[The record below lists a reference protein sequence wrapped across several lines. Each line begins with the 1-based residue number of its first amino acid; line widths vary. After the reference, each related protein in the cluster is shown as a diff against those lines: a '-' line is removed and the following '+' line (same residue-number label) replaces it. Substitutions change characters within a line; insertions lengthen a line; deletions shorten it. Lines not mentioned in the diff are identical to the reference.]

1 MLYASQG
8 RGVPVGRSALAREG
22 ASTFVLH
29 FLKNGQE
36 VRTHEIRTSHFTIGS
51 NDDCTVRAKST
62 NLAPLHATVLMEDG
76 HAVIAASPGL
86 TVRVNGQPTERTR
99 LGSSDVVRVGPI
111 TFSLEI
117 ATSEPSRPVAV
128 EDDSDRT
135 AAPGTMAPSAVL
147 FSVDVIHPQVG
158 LARYDLGAGSATLGR
173 SRESALV
180 LDDPAISRQHALLVV
195 SPDGVMIRD
204 LGSSGGTFLNGRRI
218 SEEFL
223 KMGDVLGMG
232 SFTIVVRAAPAPIH
246 SVSAQARPHE
256 EETDLHKAALPPV
269 EKVRPRTPSPTTLP
283 PAPRSLPPA
292 PRTLP
297 PAPRS
302 QPGLQRSPQPA
313 RATEQPARPTP
324 QPARATTPPMTPLR
338 GAPTHAE
345 EPPAIVPV
353 AGSPVAEVFRTDGPR
368 FAPRP
373 ALDTVGFLI
382 ASYPAPA
389 ASKHPAVLEVSRLWN
404 DEALELKQFVAGS
417 RVTIG
422 SRRGTYVLDGADVPS
437 KFPLVASDRGHWILS
452 VRDGWSGFVDAGG
465 GPQTRVA
472 LTDWVAASGAQPDQ
486 HGVRR
491 VVLTEGTHIALDIG
505 DFTLL
510 LRLVRPETRLPT
522 PLFGKF
528 DTTFASALALPG
540 LFGLLFTVAYLLLP
554 VPAEPPLSEN
564 PPDRFVELL
573 KAPPPPKSPEKK
585 KVQDEKSDEKS
596 KPDKRQK
603 KSHNDAPVQRTKQV
617 NDIVSK
623 LTKKPEKQQ
632 IETATATAA
641 PVFNIS
647 GLIGDLPTVN
657 VDRASTSVITK
668 GSGQLATKGLTQL
681 QASQKGPVRG
691 AVTKLTSSAKVT
703 GSLSREDV
711 SRVVNEHSNQLIAC
725 YEKVLITDPGLAGK
739 ITLDWTVKMDGLVKD
754 VRVASST
761 LSNPK
766 VAVCVVDAVKGW
778 KFPKPVGGEALISYP
793 FLFRSSG

>member
-1 MLYASQG
+1 
-8 RGVPVGRSALAREG
+8 
-22 ASTFVLH
+22 
-29 FLKNGQE
+29 LKNGQE

-51 NDDCTVRAKST
+51 ADDCTVRAKST
-62 NLAPLHATVLMEDG
+62 NLAPMHATVLTEDG
-76 HAVIAASPGL
+76 QAVIMASPGL

-99 LGSSDVVRVGPI
+99 LASSDVVRVGPI
-111 TFSLEI
+111 TFSLEVV
-117 ATSEPSRPVAV
+117 TSEPTRPVAV

-135 AAPGTMAPSAVL
+135 AAPGTMAPSSVL

-195 SPDGVMIRD
+195 SADGVMVRD
-204 LGSSGGTFLNGRRI
+204 LGSAGGTFLNGRRI
-218 SEEFL
+218 SEEYL
-223 KMGDVLGMG
+223 KLGDVLGMG

-246 SVSAQARPHE
+246 AVSAQKRPHE
-256 EETDLHKAALPPV
+256 EETDLTKAAAPPI
-269 EKVRPRTPSPTTLP
+269 ETIKPRTPPPT
-283 PAPRSLPPA
+283 
-292 PRTLP
+292 TLP

-302 QPGLQRSPQPA
+302 QPGLERVQQSARPTSQPA
-313 RATEQPARPTP
+313 RAAA
-324 QPARATTPPMTPLR
+324 QPARATPPMTPLR
-338 GAPTHAE
+338 SASLAE
-345 EPPAIVPV
+345 EPPPIVPV
-353 AGSPVAEVFRTDGPR
+353 AGTPIAEVVRTDGPR

-382 ASYPAPA
+382 ASYPTPA
-389 ASKHPAVLEVSRLWN
+389 ATNRPPVLEVGRVWN
-404 DEALELKQFVAGS
+404 DEALELRQFLPGS
-417 RVTIG
+417 KVTVG
-422 SRRGTYVLDGADVPS
+422 NRRGTYVLEGADVAS
-437 KFPLVASDRGHWILS
+437 RFPLVASERGHWILS
-452 VRDGWSGFVDAGG
+452 VKDGWSGFVDAGG

-472 LTDWVAASGAQPDQ
+472 ISDWVAASGAQADQ

-491 VVLTEGTHIALDIG
+491 VVLTEGTHVALDIG
-505 DFTLL
+505 AFTLL
-510 LRLVRPETRLPT
+510 LRLVRPEARLAT
-522 PLFGKF
+522 ALIGRF
-528 DTTFASALALPG
+528 DTTFATALALPG
-540 LFGLLFTVAYLLLP
+540 LLGLLFTVAYLLLP
-554 VPAEPPLSEN
+554 VPPEPPLVEN

-573 KAPPPPKSPEKK
+573 KAPPPPKAPEKK
-585 KVQDEKSDEKS
+585 QVADEKSAEKS
-596 KPDKRQK
+596 SSKKQQRQR
-603 KSHNDAPVQRTKQV
+603 NDTPVARTKQV
-617 NDIVSK
+617 SDIVSK

-632 IETATATAA
+632 IETATASVA

>member
-1 MLYASQG
+1 MMYASQG

-51 NDDCTVRAKST
+51 NDDCTVRARST
-62 NLAPLHATVLMEDG
+62 SLAALHATVLIEDG

-99 LGSSDVVRVGPI
+99 LAASDVVRVGPI
-111 TFSLEI
+111 TFSLELV
-117 ATSEPSRPVAV
+117 TSEPSRPVAV

-135 AAPGTMAPSAVL
+135 AAPGTMAPGAVL

-158 LARYDLGAGSATLGR
+158 LARYDLGAGTATLGR

-180 LDDPAISRQHALLVV
+180 LDDPAISRQHAVLVV
-195 SPDGVMIRD
+195 GADGVIVRD

-218 SEEFL
+218 SEEYL

-246 SVSAQARPHE
+246 SVPAPQRPHE
-256 EETDLHKAALPPV
+256 DETDLTKAASYAAEPVAPRAQPAPTRQPQAVTRPP
-269 EKVRPRTPSPTTLP
+269 ETRPPQPETRPAQPATRTTQPAARTPLPTRPPQRATLP
-283 PAPRSLPPA
+283 QRESARRANEPAIAPAPAS
-292 PRTLP
+292 
-297 PAPRS
+297 
-302 QPGLQRSPQPA
+302 PGVEAVQA
-313 RATEQPARPTP
+313 
-324 QPARATTPPMTPLR
+324 
-338 GAPTHAE
+338 
-345 EPPAIVPV
+345 
-353 AGSPVAEVFRTDGPR
+353 DGPR

-389 ASKHPAVLEVSRLWN
+389 ASNRHPVLEVSRIWN
-404 DEALELKQFVAGS
+404 DEALELRQFEPGS
-417 RVTIG
+417 KVTVG
-422 SRRGTYVLDGADVPS
+422 SRRGTYVLEGADLPNS
-437 KFPLVASDRGHWILS
+437 RFPLIASERGHWILS
-452 VRDGWSGFVDAGG
+452 VKDGWSGFVDAGG

-472 LTDWVAASGAQPDQ
+472 ISNWVAASGAEADQ

-491 VVLTEGTHIALDIG
+491 VVLTEGTHVALDIG

-510 LRLVRPETRLPT
+510 LRLVRPEARLPAH
-522 PLFGKF
+522 LFGRF
-528 DTTFASALALPG
+528 DTTFAAALSLPA
-540 LFGLLFTVAYLLLP
+540 LFGLLFTIAYLLLP
-554 VPAEPPLSEN
+554 VPAEPPLVEN

-573 KAPPPPKSPEKK
+573 RAPPPPKSPDKK
-585 KVQDEKSDEKS
+585 KVQDEKSDDKS
-596 KPDKRQK
+596 KSQKRQK
-603 KSHNDAPVQRTKQV
+603 KSHNDTPVARTKQV
-617 NDIVSK
+617 SDIVSK
-623 LTKKPEKQQ
+623 LTKKVEKQELQ
-632 IETATATAA
+632 TATAA
-641 PVFNIS
+641 VKPVFNIS
-647 GLIGDLPTVN
+647 GLIGDLPTIN
-657 VDRASTSVITK
+657 VDRASSSVITK
-668 GSGQLATKGLTQL
+668 GGGQLGTKQLSQL

-725 YEKVLITDPGLAGK
+725 YEKVLIQDPGLAGK

-778 KFPKPVGGEALISYP
+778 KFPNPVGGEALISYP

>member
-1 MLYASQG
+1 MMYASQG
-8 RGVPVGRSALAREG
+8 RGVPVGRSALARSG

-51 NDDCTVRAKST
+51 NDDCTVRARST
-62 NLAPLHATVLMEDG
+62 NLAPLHATVLIEDG

-99 LGSSDVVRVGPI
+99 LASSDVVRVGPI

-117 ATSEPSRPVAV
+117 VTSEPTRPVAV

-158 LARYDLGAGSATLGR
+158 LARYDLGAGTATLGR

-195 SPDGVMIRD
+195 SADGVLVRD
-204 LGSSGGTFLNGRRI
+204 LGSSGGTFHNGRRI
-218 SEEFL
+218 SEEYL

-246 SVSAQARPHE
+246 SMSAQPRLHE
-256 EETDLHKAALPPV
+256 EETDLTKGALPPV
-269 EKVRPRTPSPTTLP
+269 ETVRPRTPAATTRP
-283 PAPRSLPPA
+283 PE
-292 PRTLP
+292 
-297 PAPRS
+297 PRS
-302 QPGLQRSPQPA
+302 QPGLERLPQPT
-313 RATEQPARPTP
+313 RATQQPPRATAPAGATP
-324 QPARATTPPMTPLR
+324 QPLQTPR
-338 GAPTHAE
+338 GRGHAE
-345 EPPAIVPV
+345 EPPAIVPLT
-353 AGSPVAEVFRTDGPR
+353 GSPVAEPVRTDGPR

-382 ASYPAPA
+382 ASYPTPA
-389 ASKHPAVLEVSRLWN
+389 ASNRPPVLEVSRVWN
-404 DEALELKQFVAGS
+404 DETLELRQFVPGS
-417 RVTIG
+417 RVTVG
-422 SRRGTYVLDGADVPS
+422 SRRGTYVLVGADIANR
-437 KFPLVASDRGHWILS
+437 FPLVASERGHWILS
-452 VRDGWSGFVDAGG
+452 VKDGWSGFVDAGG

-472 LTDWVAASGAQPDQ
+472 ITDWVAASGAQPDQ

-491 VVLTEGTHIALDIG
+491 VVLTEGTHVALDIG

-510 LRLVRPETRLPT
+510 LRLVRPEARLPVQ
-522 PLFGKF
+522 LFGTF
-528 DTTFASALALPG
+528 DTTFATALAFPA
-540 LFGLLFTVAYLLLP
+540 LFGLLFAVAYLLLP
-554 VPAEPPLSEN
+554 IPPEPPLVEN

-573 KAPPPPKSPEKK
+573 RAPPPPKAPEKK
-585 KVQDEKSDEKS
+585 QVADEKSSEKS
-596 KPDKRQK
+596 STK
-603 KSHNDAPVQRTKQV
+603 KQTRNQRNDTPVARTKQV
-617 NDIVSK
+617 SDIVSK
-623 LTKKPEKQQ
+623 LTKKPQKQELQ
-632 IETATATAA
+632 TAA
-641 PVFNIS
+641 ASVQPVFNIS

-657 VDRASTSVITK
+657 VDRASTSVVTK
-668 GSGQLATKGLTQL
+668 GGGQLGTKQLTQL

-691 AVTKLTSSAKVT
+691 QVTKLTSSAKVT

-711 SRVVNEHSNQLIAC
+711 TRVVNEHSNQLSAC
-725 YEKVLITDPGLAGK
+725 YEKVLLQDPGLAGK
-739 ITLDWTVKMDGLVKD
+739 ITLDWTVKLDGLVKD

>member
-1 MLYASQG
+1 MGQ
-8 RGVPVGRSALAREG
+8 SALARSG

-117 ATSEPSRPVAV
+117 VTSEPSRPVAV

-135 AAPGTMAPSAVL
+135 AAPGTMAPAAVL

-246 SVSAQARPHE
+246 SVSAHARPHE
-256 EETDLHKAALPPV
+256 EATDLTKAALPPV
-269 EKVRPRTPSPTTLP
+269 EKVRPRTPTATTLP
-283 PAPRSLPPA
+283 PPPRSLPPA

-302 QPGLQRSPQPA
+302 QPGLERSPQPA
-313 RATEQPARPTP
+313 RATP
-324 QPARATTPPMTPLR
+324 QPARASTPPMTPLR
-338 GAPTHAE
+338 SAPTHAD
-345 EPPAIVPV
+345 EPPAIVPL
-353 AGSPVAEVFRTDGPR
+353 AGSPVAEVLRTDGPR

-389 ASKHPAVLEVSRLWN
+389 ASNRPPVLEVSRVWN
-404 DEALELKQFVAGS
+404 DEALELKQFVPGS

-422 SRRGTYVLDGADVPS
+422 SKRGTYVLDGADVPS
-437 KFPLVASDRGHWILS
+437 RFPLVASERGHWILS

-472 LTDWVAASGAQPDQ
+472 ITDWVAASGAQPDQ

-491 VVLTEGTHIALDIG
+491 VVLTEGTHVALEIG

-510 LRLVRPETRLPT
+510 LRLVRPEARLPRA
-522 PLFGKF
+522 PMGKF
-528 DTTFASALALPG
+528 DTTFATALSLPG
-540 LFGLLFTVAYLLLP
+540 LFGLIFTVAYLLLP
-554 VPAEPPLSEN
+554 VPPEPPLVEN

-585 KVQDEKSDEKS
+585 KVQDEKSAEKS
-596 KPDKRQK
+596 SEKKQKR
-603 KSHNDAPVQRTKQV
+603 SDRNDTPVQRTKQV
-617 NDIVSK
+617 SDIVSK

-632 IETATATAA
+632 IEMATATAA
-641 PVFNIS
+641 PIFSVS

-657 VDRASTSVITK
+657 VDRSSTSVITK

-681 QASQKGPVRG
+681 QAGQKGPVRG
-691 AVTKLTSSAKVT
+691 QVTKLTSGAKVT

-711 SRVVNEHSNQLIAC
+711 TRVVNEHSGQLSAC
-725 YEKVLITDPGLAGK
+725 YEKVLINDPGLAGK

-766 VAVCVVDAVKGW
+766 VAVCVVEAVKGW

-793 FLFRSSG
+793 FLFRQSG

>member
-1 MLYASQG
+1 M
-8 RGVPVGRSALAREG
+8 GRSALARSG

-51 NDDCTVRAKST
+51 ADDCTVRAKST
-62 NLAPLHATVLMEDG
+62 NLAPLHATVLTENG
-76 HAVIAASPGL
+76 QAVIAASPGL

-99 LGSSDVVRVGPI
+99 LASSDVVRVGPI
-111 TFSLEI
+111 TFSLEVV
-117 ATSEPSRPVAV
+117 TSELAGPVAV

-135 AAPGTMAPSAVL
+135 AAPGTMAPSSVL

-180 LDDPAISRQHALLVV
+180 LDDPAISRQHALLAV
-195 SPDGVMIRD
+195 SADGVLVRD
-204 LGSSGGTFLNGRRI
+204 LGSAGGTFLNGRRI
-218 SEEFL
+218 SEEYL

-232 SFTIVVRAAPAPIH
+232 SFTIVVKAAPAPIH
-246 SVSAQARPHE
+246 SVSAQQRTHE
-256 EETDLHKAALPPV
+256 EPTDLTKAAAPPV
-269 EKVRPRTPSPTTLP
+269 ETVRPRTPPPT
-283 PAPRSLPPA
+283 
-292 PRTLP
+292 TLP

-302 QPGLQRSPQPA
+302 QPGLERVQQAP
-313 RATEQPARPTP
+313 RATP
-324 QPARATTPPMTPLR
+324 QPARATPQPTRATPPMTPR
-338 GAPTHAE
+338 SASSQAE
-345 EPPAIVPV
+345 EPPIVPV
-353 AGSPVAEVFRTDGPR
+353 AGTPLAETVRTDGPR

-382 ASYPAPA
+382 ASYPTPA
-389 ASKHPAVLEVSRLWN
+389 ASKLPPVLEVSRVWN
-404 DEALELKQFVAGS
+404 DEALELRQFAPGS
-417 RVTIG
+417 KVTVG
-422 SRRGTYVLDGADVPS
+422 SRRGTYVLDGADVAS
-437 KFPLVASDRGHWILS
+437 RFPLVASERGHWILS
-452 VRDGWSGFVDAGG
+452 IKDGWSGFVDAGG

-472 LTDWVAASGAQPDQ
+472 ITDWVAASGAQADQ

-491 VVLTEGTHIALDIG
+491 VVLTEGTHVALDIG

-510 LRLVRPETRLPT
+510 LRLVRPEVRLPT
-522 PLFGKF
+522 ALIGRF
-528 DTTFASALALPG
+528 DTTFASAMALPG
-540 LFGLLFTVAYLLLP
+540 LLGLVFVVAYLLLP
-554 VPAEPPLSEN
+554 VPAEPPLVEN

-573 KAPPPPKSPEKK
+573 KAPPLPKAPEKK
-585 KVQDEKSDEKS
+585 KVADEKSAEKS
-596 KPDKRQK
+596 SSKKQK
-603 KSHNDAPVQRTKQV
+603 STRNDTPVARTKQV
-617 NDIVSK
+617 SDIVSK

-632 IETATATAA
+632 LQTAQAAAA

-691 AVTKLTSSAKVT
+691 QVTKLTSGAKVT

-711 SRVVNEHSNQLIAC
+711 TRVVNEHSGQLSAC
-725 YEKVLITDPGLAGK
+725 YEKVLLSDPGLAGK

>member
-1 MLYASQG
+1 
-8 RGVPVGRSALAREG
+8 
-22 ASTFVLH
+22 
-29 FLKNGQE
+29 
-36 VRTHEIRTSHFTIGS
+36 
-51 NDDCTVRAKST
+51 
-62 NLAPLHATVLMEDG
+62 
-76 HAVIAASPGL
+76 
-86 TVRVNGQPTERTR
+86 
-99 LGSSDVVRVGPI
+99 
-111 TFSLEI
+111 
-117 ATSEPSRPVAV
+117 
-128 EDDSDRT
+128 
-135 AAPGTMAPSAVL
+135 
-147 FSVDVIHPQVG
+147 
-158 LARYDLGAGSATLGR
+158 
-173 SRESALV
+173 
-180 LDDPAISRQHALLVV
+180 
-195 SPDGVMIRD
+195 
-204 LGSSGGTFLNGRRI
+204 
-218 SEEFL
+218 
-223 KMGDVLGMG
+223 
-232 SFTIVVRAAPAPIH
+232 
-246 SVSAQARPHE
+246 
-256 EETDLHKAALPPV
+256 
-269 EKVRPRTPSPTTLP
+269 
-283 PAPRSLPPA
+283 
-292 PRTLP
+292 
-297 PAPRS
+297 
-302 QPGLQRSPQPA
+302 
-313 RATEQPARPTP
+313 
-324 QPARATTPPMTPLR
+324 MTPLPS
-338 GAPTHAE
+338 APADG
-345 EPPAIVPV
+345 PSGIGPYAV
-353 AGSPVAEVFRTDGPR
+353 AGSGGSPVAAVVHTDGPR

-389 ASKHPAVLEVSRLWN
+389 ASNRPPVLEVSRLWN
-404 DEALELKQFVAGS
+404 EEALELKQFAPGA
-417 RVTIG
+417 RVTVG
-422 SRRGTYVLDGADVPS
+422 SRRGTYVLEGADVPS
-437 KFPLVASDRGHWILS
+437 KFPLVASERGHWILS

-491 VVLTEGTHIALDIG
+491 VVLTEGTHVALGIG

-510 LRLVRPETRLPT
+510 LRLVRPEVRIPT

-528 DTTFASALALPG
+528 DTTFATSLSLPG
-540 LFGLLFTVAYLLLP
+540 LFGLLFAVAYLLLP
-554 VPAEPPLSEN
+554 VPPEPPLVEN

-585 KVQDEKSDEKS
+585 KVEDEKSAEKS
-596 KPDKRQK
+596 SEKKQKRTER
-603 KSHNDAPVQRTKQV
+603 SDAPVARTKQV

-632 IETATATAA
+632 IQTATASVA

-657 VDRASTSVITK
+657 VDRASTSVVTK
-668 GSGQLATKGLTQL
+668 GSGQLQTKGLTQL
-681 QASQKGPVRG
+681 QAAQKGPVRG
-691 AVTKLTSSAKVT
+691 QVTKLTSTAKVT

>member
-1 MLYASQG
+1 MGGRMLYASQG
-8 RGVPVGRSALAREG
+8 RGVPVGRSALARSG

-36 VRTHEIRTSHFTIGS
+36 VRTHEVRTSHFTIGS
-51 NDDCTVRAKST
+51 ADDCTVRAKST
-62 NLAPLHATVLMEDG
+62 NLAPLHATVLTEDG
-76 HAVIAASPGL
+76 QAVIAASPGL
-86 TVRVNGQPTERTR
+86 TVRVNGQPTERCR
-99 LGSSDVVRVGPI
+99 LASSDVVRVGPI
-111 TFSLEI
+111 TFSLEVVL
-117 ATSEPSRPVAV
+117 SEPTRPVAV
-128 EDDSDRT
+128 EDESDRT

-158 LARYDLGAGSATLGR
+158 LARYDLGVGSATLGR

-195 SPDGVMIRD
+195 SADGVMVRD
-204 LGSSGGTFLNGRRI
+204 LGSAGGTFLNGRRI
-218 SEEFL
+218 SEEYL

-246 SVSAQARPHE
+246 SVSAQPLPHE
-256 EETDLHKAALPPV
+256 EPTADLTKSAAPAV
-269 EKVRPRTPSPTTLP
+269 EAVRPRTP
-283 PAPRSLPPA
+283 PAT
-292 PRTLP
+292 TLP

-302 QPGLQRSPQPA
+302 QPGLERVQQQTRS
-313 RATEQPARPTP
+313 TP
-324 QPARATTPPMTPLR
+324 QPARATPQPARATPPTTQLR
-338 GAPTHAE
+338 SASEEQPPIAPAT
-345 EPPAIVPV
+345 
-353 AGSPVAEVFRTDGPR
+353 GSPIAELVRTDGPR

-389 ASKHPAVLEVSRLWN
+389 ASKLPPVLEVSRVWN
-404 DEALELKQFVAGS
+404 DEALELRQFVPGS
-417 RVTIG
+417 KVTVG
-422 SRRGTYVLDGADVPS
+422 SRRGTYVLDGADVAS
-437 KFPLVASDRGHWILS
+437 RFPLVASERGHWILS
-452 VRDGWSGFVDAGG
+452 IKDGWSGFVDAGG

-472 LTDWVAASGAQPDQ
+472 ITDWVAASGAQADQ

-491 VVLTEGTHIALDIG
+491 VVLTEGTHVALDIG

-510 LRLVRPETRLPT
+510 LRLVRPEARLAT
-522 PLFGKF
+522 ALIGRF
-528 DTTFASALALPG
+528 DTTFASAMALPG
-540 LFGLLFTVAYLLLP
+540 LLGLLFVVAYLLLP
-554 VPAEPPLSEN
+554 VPAEPPLVEN

-573 KAPPPPKSPEKK
+573 KAPPLPKAPEKK
-585 KVQDEKSDEKS
+585 QVADEKSSEKS
-596 KPDKRQK
+596 STK
-603 KSHNDAPVQRTKQV
+603 KQHQTRNDTPVARTKQV
-617 NDIVSK
+617 SDIVSK

-632 IETATATAA
+632 LNTAPATAA

-657 VDRASTSVITK
+657 VDRSSTSLITK

-681 QASQKGPVRG
+681 QAGQKGPVRG
-691 AVTKLTSSAKVT
+691 QVTKLNSSAKIT

-711 SRVVNEHSNQLIAC
+711 SRVVNEHSNQLTAC
-725 YEKVLITDPGLAGK
+725 YEKVLMTDPGLAGK
-739 ITLDWTVKMDGLVKD
+739 ITLDWTVKIDGLVKD

-766 VAVCVVDAVKGW
+766 VAVCVVEAVKGW